1 LGHRVVAEGVETA
14 DTAQILNGLGCDEA
28 QGYHYARPLEQAD
41 FERWFRQRRSAMR
54 AATACAA

>member
-1 LGHRVVAEGVETA
+1 VETA